1 MAVLSLRMRSE
12 LVLSWVNDSRGRVMH
27 KEIGSKMI
35 VRFKRFVTV
44 LAVIGWLD
52 VQKFIDVQTYINNST
67 NDISA

>member
-44 LAVIGWLD
+44 LAVIGCKLD
-52 VQKFIDVQTYINNST
+52 CPEIYRRA
-67 NDISA
+67 DIYK